1 MAAEVEEGRTGIPS
15 LLSSALIGWTPLI
28 EMKNIPKKEGIQ
40 TRLIGKMETYQPLFS
55 VKDRTAL
62 SMIEDAEE
70 KGLITPGVTTLIEPT
85 SGNLGIGL
93 VLVAIQKGYRFIA
106 VMPARY
112 SPDKQ
117 MLLRFLGAELILTD
131 PAGGYK
137 GAMDKVEDLMKIMP
151 NYHCFNQATNPANPE
166 AHFKW
171 TGPEIWKDTAG
182 KVDFFVTAAGTGG
195 TLSGV
200 GRYLKIKNPSINI
213 VCVEPSESAVISGG
227 SPGSHKI
234 QGTGPGFI
242 PKTLD
247 RSIIDEVVTVSSE
260 ESMAMARRL
269 AKEEGLLVGISSGA
283 NVAACIKIADREENK
298 GKMIVT
304 MFPSGGER
312 YMNSDL
318 FAPLVE
324 TMAMAAAA
332 VEVEEGR
339 TGIPSLLRLSA
350 VGEEAIASN
359 VAQLIGWTP
368 LIEMKNIAKKEG
380 IQARLVGKMEAYQP
394 LFSVKDRTALGMVE
408 DAEEKGLITPG
419 VTTLIEPTGGNL
431 GTGLVLVAIQRGYR
445 FIAVMPAGYSLDKQM
460 LLRFLGAE
468 VILTDPAG
476 GFKGMMDKVEEL
488 TKVMPNYHCFNQSI
502 NPANPDAHFK
512 WTGPEIWKD
521 TAGKV
526 DIFVT
531 AAGTG
536 GTLSGVGRYLKMK
549 NPSINIVCVEPSE
562 SAVISGSSIKHGFP
576 QQTEIAS
583 EGRGPNLQACILPH
597 LKSSSPSSVPPTAW
611 ALPVRKSSGSRRE
624 SRRWEHGGSD
634 GRADR
639 RLAPLLPT
647 SAPALSSLAVLG
659 GSPGFHK
666 IQGTGPGF
674 IPENLDRS
682 IIDEVVTVSSE
693 ESITMARRLAK
704 EEGLLVGISSGA
716 NVSAC
721 IKIAAREENKGKMIV
736 TMLPSGGERYMNS
749 DLFADVR
756 EECANMT
763 F

>member
-15 LLSSALIGWTPLI
+15 LLSSAVGEETIASNIAQLIGWTPLI

-283 NVAACIKIADREENK
+283 NVAACIKIAAREENK

-312 YMNSDL
+312 YMS
-318 FAPLVE
+318 
-324 TMAMAAAA
+324 
-332 VEVEEGR
+332 
-339 TGIPSLLRLSA
+339 
-350 VGEEAIASN
+350 
-359 VAQLIGWTP
+359 
-368 LIEMKNIAKKEG
+368 
-380 IQARLVGKMEAYQP
+380 
-394 LFSVKDRTALGMVE
+394 
-408 DAEEKGLITPG
+408 
-419 VTTLIEPTGGNL
+419 
-431 GTGLVLVAIQRGYR
+431 
-445 FIAVMPAGYSLDKQM
+445 
-460 LLRFLGAE
+460 
-468 VILTDPAG
+468 
-476 GFKGMMDKVEEL
+476 
-488 TKVMPNYHCFNQSI
+488 
-502 NPANPDAHFK
+502 
-512 WTGPEIWKD
+512 
-521 TAGKV
+521 
-526 DIFVT
+526 
-531 AAGTG
+531 
-536 GTLSGVGRYLKMK
+536 
-549 NPSINIVCVEPSE
+549 
-562 SAVISGSSIKHGFP
+562 
-576 QQTEIAS
+576 
-583 EGRGPNLQACILPH
+583 
-597 LKSSSPSSVPPTAW
+597 
-611 ALPVRKSSGSRRE
+611 
-624 SRRWEHGGSD
+624 
-634 GRADR
+634 
-639 RLAPLLPT
+639 
-647 SAPALSSLAVLG
+647 
-659 GSPGFHK
+659 
-666 IQGTGPGF
+666 
-674 IPENLDRS
+674 
-682 IIDEVVTVSSE
+682 
-693 ESITMARRLAK
+693 
-704 EEGLLVGISSGA
+704 
-716 NVSAC
+716 
-721 IKIAAREENKGKMIV
+721 
-736 TMLPSGGERYMNS
+736 S